1 MKNKI
6 SLLSIHTDQVL
17 FMREQ
22 QVRSQFEEIINQLNC
37 ENVSIVFWGIDQT
50 VVLSPY
56 WWYIPVLGNDPMEA
70 IGLL

>member
-1 MKNKI
+1 
-6 SLLSIHTDQVL
+6 
-17 FMREQ
+17 MREQ
-22 QVRSQFEEIINQLNC
+22 QVRSQFEEIINQVNC

-56 WWYIPVLGNDPMEA
+56 WWYIPVLGYDPMEA